1 MALVALLPQAG
12 MAQGQQG
19 SGSPYSAYGL
29 GSLVGSTQA
38 SQAMM
43 GGAGIAVYDPYS
55 VMQVNPASYASLSRP
70 AFETAM
76 VLRMQQFRGEGL
88 VRNGRRA
95 DLLGLTFGVP
105 FGNGRWGMALGLTP
119 VSAVH
124 YSISDKQPLQGDTQP
139 VEYEYSGSGGLNRAF
154 AGFGHNIPFERDS
167 LGNGTTLSFGANFNY
182 DFGSIDETRKAIYP
196 RSAGFVN
203 TMVVNSLSLGGLV
216 FGIGAR
222 LQGDLVPKR
231 ARTDKGLLYLAG
243 ASVELPGSLNAEQSG
258 MVSSYSLGSSGIE
271 FPLDTISFSDG
282 IKGSLTVP
290 PIYVLGFTVYNAQWA
305 VTMEHRR
312 RDWSQLKIDLEGMD
326 LRSDLGVNAQYIVGG
341 SFRPA
346 GDGRGTFWT
355 STVYRAGLRY
365 ADDYLLIGDKQLNE
379 IGMSFGMSLP
389 LMGSTTRS
397 RLNLGAELGR
407 TGSNEEGLIQQRFA
421 HFFVGITITPDL
433 REQWFKKRRIE

>member
-1 MALVALLPQAG
+1 MFLVALMPQVG

-43 GGAGIAVYDPYS
+43 GGAGVAVYDPYS
-55 VMQVNPASYASLSRP
+55 VMQVNPASYASLTRP
-70 AFETAM
+70 SFETA
-76 VLRMQQFRGEGL
+76 VALRLQQFRSNGL

-105 FGNGRWGMALGLTP
+105 FGNGRWGLALGLVP
-119 VSAVH
+119 VSTVR
-124 YSISDKQPLQGDTQP
+124 YTISDVAPLQGGTQQ
-139 VEYEYSGSGGLNRAF
+139 VEYEYSGAGGLNRVF

-167 LGNGTTLSFGANFNY
+167 LGNGTTLSFGTNFNY
-182 DFGSIDETRKAIYP
+182 DFGSIDETRRALYP
-196 RSAGFVN
+196 RATGYVN
-203 TMVVNSLSLGGLV
+203 TLVTNSLSLGGLV

-222 LQGDLVPKR
+222 LQGDLVPKTV
-231 ARTDKGLLYLAG
+231 RTDKGLRYLAG
-243 ASVELPGSLNAEQSG
+243 ASIELPTDMGAQRSG
-258 MVSSYSLGSSGIE
+258 MVSSFALGASGIE
-271 FPLDTISFSDG
+271 FPLDTISSSLG
-282 IKGSLTVP
+282 VKGTLTIP

-312 RDWSQLKIDLEGMD
+312 RDWSQLKVDLFGSD
-326 LRSDLGVNAQYIVGG
+326 LRSDLGVNAQYILGG

-346 GDGRGTFWT
+346 GDGRGTFWS
-355 STVYRAGLRY
+355 STVYRAGLRF
-365 ADDYLLIGDKQLNE
+365 ADDYLVIGDKQLNE

-397 RLNLGAELGR
+397 RLNLGAEFGR
-407 TGSNEEGLIQQRFA
+407 TGSTEEGLIQQRFA
-421 HFFVGITITPDL
+421 HFFVGLTITPDL